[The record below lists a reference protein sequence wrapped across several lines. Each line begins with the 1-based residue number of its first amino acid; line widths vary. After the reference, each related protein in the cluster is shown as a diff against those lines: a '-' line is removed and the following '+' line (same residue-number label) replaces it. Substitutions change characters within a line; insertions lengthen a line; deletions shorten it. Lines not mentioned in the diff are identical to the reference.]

1 MVVCFAGVSFHK
13 RDRFKVRGVLTFHV
27 AAFILLHDYFMYD
40 YFISTLSQ
48 RKSLKIYLN

>member
-27 AAFILLHDYFMYD
+27 AALILLRCMT
-40 YFISTLSQ
+40 TLFPHF
-48 RKSLKIYLN
+48 LKENL